1 MISNGITNMN
11 VLLDPNFAYLLLVS
25 GLFLAFLALLAPGT
39 GLLELGALLMLVV
52 AGYSLFNLQIVLW
65 PLGVLLLGMVA
76 MLIALRLSRQKIVLQ
91 YVFLVLAIAAM
102 VVGSVFLL
110 RQPDGTIAV
119 NPVLAVVV
127 SVIVVGLLW
136 VIGTRSIEAINRP
149 VSTNLER
156 LVGKVGQARTR
167 IYTEGSVYVG
177 GEVWTARS
185 PVEIPAGSKVRVV
198 SREGLVLTVEPASPS
213 PAKE

>member
-1 MISNGITNMN
+1 MN

-25 GLFLAFLALLAPGT
+25 GLFLAFLALLAPGS
-39 GLLELGALLMLVV
+39 GLLELGALFMLVV

-65 PLGVLLLGMVA
+65 PLGVLLLGIFA

-91 YVFLVLAIAAM
+91 YVFLGLAIAAM
-102 VVGSVFLL
+102 VIGSVFLL

-156 LVGKVGQARTR
+156 LVGKVGQARSR
-167 IYTEGSVYVG
+167 ISNEGSVYVG

-185 PVEIPAGSKVRVV
+185 QVEIPEGSKVRVV
-198 SREGLVLTVEPASPS
+198 SREGLVLTVELVSP
-213 PAKE
+213 PVKE